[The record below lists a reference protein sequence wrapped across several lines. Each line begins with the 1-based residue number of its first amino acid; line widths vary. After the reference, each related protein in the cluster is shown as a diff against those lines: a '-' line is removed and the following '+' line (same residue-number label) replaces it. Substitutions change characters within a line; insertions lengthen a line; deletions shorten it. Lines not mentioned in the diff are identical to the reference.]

1 MIDKRKFYINGQW
14 VSPSKP
20 NDYEVINPSTEEAF
34 ATISLG
40 STEDTNAA
48 VTAAKEAL
56 VSCCLLYTSPSPRDD
71 ISSRMPSS
79 A

>member
-40 STEDTNAA
+40 STEDTNTAVSAA
-48 VTAAKEAL
+48 NMIIRIWFK
-56 VSCCLLYTSPSPRDD
+56 LL
-71 ISSRMPSS
+71 IKLKFF
-79 A
+79 

>member
-48 VTAAKEAL
+48 VSAAKKLWLAGAK
-56 VSCCLLYTSPSPRDD
+56 VQKMKD
-71 ISSRMPSS
+71 
-79 A
+79 

>member
-14 VSPSKP
+14 ASPSKP

-40 STEDTNAA
+40 SAEDTNAA
-48 VTAAKEAL
+48 VSAAKKAL
-56 VSCCLLYTSPSPRDD
+56 VSCCLLYTSPSPET
-71 ISSRMPSS
+71 
-79 A
+79 